1 MQMAPTFR
9 IFFLLIGCF
18 IATNCLAQVGPAPRE
33 PVSGQHGDPFP
44 PTNLVYQWNYVCPQ
58 ANGARCQA
66 TIGEANFTSQVI
78 SFDMYLFAFTSAT
91 YIPPPAPL
99 SYYYEVTSVTSNN
112 GATTTKAISP
122 FPTTFSVTG
131 MNLVKPS
138 GNVKTKIGREP

>member
-1 MQMAPTFR
+1 MAPMFR
-9 IFFLLIGCF
+9 IFFFLIGCF
-18 IATNCLAQVGPAPRE
+18 IAANCFAQVALAPCDSA
-33 PVSGQHGDPFP
+33 PGNHGDPFP
-44 PTNLVYQWNYVCPQ
+44 LANLVYQWNYVCPQ

-78 SFDMYLFAFTSAT
+78 SFDIYLFAFTNAT
-91 YIPPPAPL
+91 FASSESPL

-131 MNLVKPS
+131 MNLVKPAS
-138 GNVKTKIGREP
+138 NVKTKIDREP